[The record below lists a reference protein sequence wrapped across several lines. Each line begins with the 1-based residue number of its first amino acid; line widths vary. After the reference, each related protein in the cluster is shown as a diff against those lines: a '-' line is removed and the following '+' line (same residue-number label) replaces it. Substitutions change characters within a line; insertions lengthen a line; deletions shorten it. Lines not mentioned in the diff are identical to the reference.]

1 MLSSPSLMKFIM
13 NIKISKELQIG
24 IWVIATLAVTFF
36 GVNYLKGI
44 NIFNPTNYYYLKFS
58 RINGLVET
66 NDVTIKGYKVGLVKE
81 IIYDY
86 DHPESDVL
94 VVLQVDDDLKIPVG
108 SKGALV
114 SALIGAPSIEL
125 RLNTEN
131 HNLYKRGDTIPSY
144 IDDGIMSSLT
154 EEVMPRIQT
163 IIPQLDSLIMSLHAI
178 AENKTIETS
187 LENINSITKNLNR
200 ASAGINKIVESDV
213 PQLCRNING
222 VMGNFDKVSANLSG
236 VDFRATVSQLNNTLI
251 SIRGVTDKMNNGS
264 GTLGLLLTNKDL
276 YNNLN
281 TTVGSANDLVID
293 IKEHPKR
300 YINVSVFGK
309 KNE

>member
-1 MLSSPSLMKFIM
+1 M
-13 NIKISKELQIG
+13 NFKISKELQIG

-66 NDVTIKGYKVGLVKE
+66 NDVTIRGYKVGLVKE

-86 DHPESDVL
+86 EHPESDVL
-94 VVLQVDDDLKIPVG
+94 VILQVDDDLKIPVG

-114 SALIGAPSIEL
+114 TALIGAPSIEL

-131 HNLYKRGDTIPSY
+131 SEMYKRGDTIPSY

-187 LENINSITKNLNR
+187 LENINSITKNLNK
-200 ASAGINKIVESDV
+200 ASVGINKIVDRDV
-213 PQLCRNING
+213 PELCRNING

-236 VDFRATVSQLNNTLI
+236 VDFRATVNQLNNTLV
-251 SIRGVTDKMNNGS
+251 SIRGVTDKMNNGT
-264 GTLGLLLTNKDL
+264 GTLGLLLTNKEL

-281 TTVGSANDLVID
+281 TTVGSANELVVD